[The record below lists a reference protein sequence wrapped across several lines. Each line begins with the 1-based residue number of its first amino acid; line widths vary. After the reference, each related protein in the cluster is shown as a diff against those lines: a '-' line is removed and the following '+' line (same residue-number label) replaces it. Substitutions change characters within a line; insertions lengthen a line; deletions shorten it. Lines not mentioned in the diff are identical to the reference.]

1 MWRCDIPDSND
12 VQQSIYIYLGT
23 NITGI
28 WLCLWCS
35 LSSLNCSNCPQ
46 VGCHWHSSTSLW
58 SLRLMRI
65 LQSSLS
71 HVRVEEDQPQRWS
84 GGGIE

>member
-23 NITGI
+23 PDTGI
-28 WLCLWCS
+28 YLVVFLV
-35 LSSLNCSNCPQ
+35 LICSNCPQ
-46 VGCHWHSSTSLW
+46 VGCHQQSSTSVW

-65 LQSSLS
+65 LLSSLS
-71 HVRVEEDQPQRWS
+71 HVRVEEDQSQRWS
-84 GGGIE
+84 GGEMEWE